1 MPSLPSPTQEAR
13 ATAAP
18 DPAAKRLLQA
28 AETVLIR
35 HGGGAISVRALTSEA
50 KCNVSLV
57 SYHFGG
63 LNGLLEQVAEDNL
76 LPMLELREDLL
87 RQAAR
92 AVDPQERL
100 HTGIE
105 AHARPMWLP
114 SSHAGLPTAGALM
127 SVLMPLL
134 SGPTQQQITGR
145 VQVTVD
151 ASCAVLLPLLPQL
164 DKPTLL
170 MRLRLLLGAVHY
182 LQPGHWSAGM
192 FTPGASPVPADDTLD
207 HLLRFA
213 AGALHA
219 P

>member
-1 MPSLPSPTQEAR
+1 MPSPSSRTEGGRP
-13 ATAAP
+13 AAAQ
-18 DPAAKRLLQA
+18 DPAATRLLQA

-35 HGGGAISVRALTSEA
+35 HGGGAISVRAITNEA

-76 LPMLELREDLL
+76 VPMLQLREGLL
-87 RQAAR
+87 REAAV
-92 AVDPQERL
+92 AAAPQVRL
-100 HTGIE
+100 HTAIE
-105 AHARPMWLP
+105 AHAKPMWLP
-114 SSHAGLPTAGALM
+114 SWHAKLPTAGALM

-134 SGPTQQQITGR
+134 SGPVQQQMTAR
-145 VQVTVD
+145 VHVTVD
-151 ASCAVLLPLLPQL
+151 ASCAVMLPLLPHL
-164 DKPTLL
+164 DQATLM
-170 MRLRLLLGAVHY
+170 MRLRLLLGSVHY

-192 FTPGASPVPADDTLD
+192 FTPAASPVPADGTLA